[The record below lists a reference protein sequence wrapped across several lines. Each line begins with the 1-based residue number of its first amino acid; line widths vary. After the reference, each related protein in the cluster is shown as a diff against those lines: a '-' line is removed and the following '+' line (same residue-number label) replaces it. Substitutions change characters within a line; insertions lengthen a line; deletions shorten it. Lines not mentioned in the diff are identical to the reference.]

1 MINYLKK
8 NYKNLFITLVLAFL
22 TIGVLVGCSSDK
34 LSTKNLAVKEIDEK
48 IKQSVDVSNLN
59 KGDKDKLKRLYDVDD
74 NEIEDFILYTAQSN
88 IEADEIAIIKVNKD
102 EKIADVK
109 NKISKRLEE
118 QSASFKDYLPDEYY
132 VIEKHVLKTKGKY
145 ILFTIS
151 EDAEKIED
159 IFDECFK

>member
-1 MINYLKK
+1 MINYLKN
-8 NYKNLFITLVLAFL
+8 NYKNLFVTLVLAFL